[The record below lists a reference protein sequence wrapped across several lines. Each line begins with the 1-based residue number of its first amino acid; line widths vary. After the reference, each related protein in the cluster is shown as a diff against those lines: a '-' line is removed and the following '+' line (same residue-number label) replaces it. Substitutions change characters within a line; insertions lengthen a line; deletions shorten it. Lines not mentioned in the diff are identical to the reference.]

1 MNKTVLGIAGGSALV
16 VGLITA
22 TIADADNHS
31 ASAPL
36 ATAEGLEIGTVEFTT
51 EDGHTEVRVTLE
63 GAPGLDAFHGFHIHA
78 NDDDT
83 ATPGNGDGCIA
94 TDDPATSFLSAD
106 GHYNPTDETHSHHVG
121 DMPVVYV
128 NADGSVET
136 RFRLD
141 GIVPG
146 ELDGKVVIL
155 HANPDNY
162 ANIPLGTEA
171 TQYTA
176 GAEAEAATAKTGNAG
191 PRVACGVISS

>member
-31 ASAPL
+31 ASATL

-63 GAPGLDAFHGFHIHA
+63 GAPGVDAFHGFHIHA

-155 HANPDNY
+155 HANPDNF

>member
-1 MNKTVLGIAGGSALV
+1 MNRTLLGIAAGSALI

-22 TIADADNHS
+22 NIADADNHS
-31 ASAPL
+31 ARATL

-51 EDGHTEVRVTLE
+51 GDGHTEVVVSLE

-83 ATPGNGDGCIA
+83 ATPGNGSGCIA
-94 TDDPATSFLSAD
+94 TSDPATSFLSAD
-106 GHYNPTDETHSHHVG
+106 GHYNPTGATHSHHVG

-136 RFRLD
+136 QFRLD
-141 GIVPG
+141 GIDPG
-146 ELDGKVVIL
+146 ELNGKVVIL
-155 HANPDNY
+155 HANPDNF
-162 ANIPLGTEA
+162 ANIPLGTGA

-191 PRVACGVISS
+191 DRLACGVISS